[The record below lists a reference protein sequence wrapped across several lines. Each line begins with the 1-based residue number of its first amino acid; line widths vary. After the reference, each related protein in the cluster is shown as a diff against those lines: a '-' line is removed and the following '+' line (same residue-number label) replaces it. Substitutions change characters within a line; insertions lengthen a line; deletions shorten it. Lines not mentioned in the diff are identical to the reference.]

1 MTPVELSRT
10 VLRAVRRAVDAGELS
25 VDPPE
30 RVVVTPP
37 GAGGCGDYATN
48 VALQL
53 ARPAGQPAL
62 RVADVLRGHLLDL
75 DGIRDVSVTGPGFLN
90 ISLRAADAGA
100 GAQRLV
106 EEILRRGERYGYAD
120 SGAPSRAVE
129 LRCPCEPRALV
140 HADVV
145 ARLLRAVHG
154 DTVRIRCVGVSVG
167 ASVRAGAGVSHA
179 GPPPPPAS
187 ASAWADLL
195 ALPADINL
203 TPADTPADVHSS
215 VGPRADASP
224 SAPAPADVHSSVGPR
239 ADASPS
245 APAPADVHS
254 SVGPSADTS
263 PSAGPRADASP
274 FADAPADAS

>member
-10 VLRAVRRAVDAGELS
+10 VLRAVRRAVDVGELS

-53 ARPAGQPAL
+53 ARPAGQSAL

-90 ISLRAADAGA
+90 ISLRAADADA

-106 EEILRRGERYGYAD
+106 EEILRRGERYGHAD
-120 SGAPSRAVE
+120 PGAPSRAVE
-129 LRCPCEPRALV
+129 LRCRREPRALV

-154 DTVRIRCVGVSVG
+154 DTVRIRCAGVSAG
-167 ASVRAGAGVSHA
+167 SGAGAGVSHA

-187 ASAWADLL
+187 ASVSAWADLL
-195 ALPADINL
+195 ALPADISL
-203 TPADTPADVHSS
+203 TAADAPADVHFSADTPADTSPSADTPADVS
-215 VGPRADASP
+215 PFAST
-224 SAPAPADVHSSVGPR
+224 A
-239 ADASPS
+239 
-245 APAPADVHS
+245 
-254 SVGPSADTS
+254 ADTS

-274 FADAPADAS
+274 SAAAPADASPSAAAPTDLGPAPA

>member
-90 ISLRAADAGA
+90 ISLRAADADA

-106 EEILRRGERYGYAD
+106 EEILRRGERYGHAD
-120 SGAPSRAVE
+120 PGTPSRAVE
-129 LRCPCEPRALV
+129 LRCRREPRALV

-154 DTVRIRCVGVSVG
+154 DTVRIRCVGVSAGVSAG
-167 ASVRAGAGVSHA
+167 AGSGAGAGVSHA

-187 ASAWADLL
+187 VSAWADLL
-195 ALPADINL
+195 ALPADISL
-203 TPADTPADVHSS
+203 TPV
-215 VGPRADASP
+215 DAP
-224 SAPAPADVHSSVGPR
+224 
-239 ADASPS
+239 
-245 APAPADVHS
+245 
-254 SVGPSADTS
+254 ADTS
-263 PSAGPRADASP
+263 PSA
-274 FADAPADAS
+274 